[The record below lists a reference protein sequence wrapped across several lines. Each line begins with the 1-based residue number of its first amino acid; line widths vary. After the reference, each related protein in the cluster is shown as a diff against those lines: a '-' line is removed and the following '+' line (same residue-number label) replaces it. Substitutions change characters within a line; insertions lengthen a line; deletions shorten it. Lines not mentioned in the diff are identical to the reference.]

1 MCKCNWSRYEMTT
14 NIYLPENEPLC
25 ARIRIALIFLFFIDR
40 LTRLRSKIK
49 RIKWESENRACSLI
63 NWDWIAYFRRE
74 KKYQGFYSFT
84 NLKILSDKKESFRK
98 FDLENSTSHPILLD
112 KNYQRLDLE
121 FASNPSSKEGS
132 LSTKVHDLRILDGEG
147 VANAWNSS
155 DDKVHSS
162 SLLQC
167 QRLHST
173 VIKVTPVVGR

>member
-1 MCKCNWSRYEMTT
+1 MTT

-63 NWDWIAYFRRE
+63 NWDSIAYFRRE

-98 FDLENSTSHPILLD
+98 LDLENSTSHPILLD